1 MKRVSVIIPCH
12 NAVQWLPK
20 CFLSLVNQSMGMN
33 DIELIFVDDASE
45 DAGRTWEMLQ
55 DFERAYPEGIMAIQ
69 LAENMRQGGA
79 RNVALTYAT
88 GEYIAFVDADDFV
101 REDFLKKAYEIA
113 RSTDADMV
121 QFEYEL
127 YTERLGNVP
136 SGRKIERESI
146 CLENIAQRKRFL
158 VEEKITYGCW
168 NKLYRRELIARAGV
182 KYAEHVIYEE
192 PLFVYPLLFF
202 GKRFEIVPDVF
213 YYYRQN
219 LTGTMR
225 SDMKQLETLKMHAQV
240 QLDVWNF
247 MKTTEFWQDYYE
259 EIKLYFLH
267 TYLYETL
274 LFAAQREFSLP
285 ESFIREL
292 TDTVKSEVSD
302 YTSSQYAELIPK
314 QMELYHQVKLGNDK
328 GVKDF
333 FAEEKDKDE

>member
-55 DFERAYPEGIMAIQ
+55 DFERAYPESIMAIQ

-127 YTERLGNVP
+127 YTERLVNVP

>member
-1 MKRVSVIIPCH
+1 M
-12 NAVQWLPK
+12 
-20 CFLSLVNQSMGMN
+20 
-33 DIELIFVDDASE
+33 
-45 DAGRTWEMLQ
+45 
-55 DFERAYPEGIMAIQ
+55 
-69 LAENMRQGGA
+69 
-79 RNVALTYAT
+79 
-88 GEYIAFVDADDFV
+88 
-101 REDFLKKAYEIA
+101 KKAYEIA

>member
-55 DFERAYPEGIMAIQ
+55 DFERAYPESIMAIQ

-146 CLENIAQRKRFL
+146 CLENIAQRKRIL

>member
-55 DFERAYPEGIMAIQ
+55 DFERAYPESIMAIQ

-168 NKLYRRELIARAGV
+168 NKLYRIELIARAGV

>member
-55 DFERAYPEGIMAIQ
+55 DFERAYPESIMAIQ

-127 YTERLGNVP
+127 YTERLGNIP

>member
-12 NAVQWLPK
+12 NAVQWLLK

-55 DFERAYPEGIMAIQ
+55 DFERAYPESIMAIQ

>member
-55 DFERAYPEGIMAIQ
+55 DFERAYPESIMAIQ

-225 SDMKQLETLKMHAQV
+225 SDMKQLEMLKMHAQV

>member
-55 DFERAYPEGIMAIQ
+55 DFERAYPESIMAIQ

-274 LFAAQREFSLP
+274 LFAVQREFSLP

>member
-55 DFERAYPEGIMAIQ
+55 DFERAYPESIMAIQ

-101 REDFLKKAYEIA
+101 RENFLKKAYEIA

>member
-20 CFLSLVNQSMGMN
+20 CFLSLVNQSMGVN
-33 DIELIFVDDASE
+33 DIALIFVDDASE

-55 DFERAYPEGIMAIQ
+55 DFERAYPESIMAIQ

-168 NKLYRRELIARAGV
+168 IKLYRRELIARAGV

>member
-55 DFERAYPEGIMAIQ
+55 DFERAYPESIMAIQ

-333 FAEEKDKDE
+333 FAKEKDKDE

>member
-1 MKRVSVIIPCH
+1 
-12 NAVQWLPK
+12 
-20 CFLSLVNQSMGMN
+20 
-33 DIELIFVDDASE
+33 
-45 DAGRTWEMLQ
+45 
-55 DFERAYPEGIMAIQ
+55 
-69 LAENMRQGGA
+69 
-79 RNVALTYAT
+79 
-88 GEYIAFVDADDFV
+88 
-101 REDFLKKAYEIA
+101 
-113 RSTDADMV
+113 
-121 QFEYEL
+121 
-127 YTERLGNVP
+127 
-136 SGRKIERESI
+136 
-146 CLENIAQRKRFL
+146 
-158 VEEKITYGCW
+158 
-168 NKLYRRELIARAGV
+168 
-182 KYAEHVIYEE
+182 
-192 PLFVYPLLFF
+192 
-202 GKRFEIVPDVF
+202 
-213 YYYRQN
+213 
-219 LTGTMR
+219 
-225 SDMKQLETLKMHAQV
+225 MHAQV

>member
-55 DFERAYPEGIMAIQ
+55 DFERAYPESIMAIQ

-259 EIKLYFLH
+259 ERKLYFLH

>member
-55 DFERAYPEGIMAIQ
+55 DFERAYPERIMAIQ

>member
-55 DFERAYPEGIMAIQ
+55 DFERAYPESIMAIQ

-302 YTSSQYAELIPK
+302 YTSSQYAELISK

>member
-55 DFERAYPEGIMAIQ
+55 DFERAYPESIMAIQ

-146 CLENIAQRKRFL
+146 CLDNIAQRKRFL

>member
-55 DFERAYPEGIMAIQ
+55 DFERAYPESIMAIQ

-259 EIKLYFLH
+259 EIKLYFLP

>member
-55 DFERAYPEGIMAIQ
+55 DFERAYPESIMAIQ

-146 CLENIAQRKRFL
+146 CLENIAQRQRFL

>member
-1 MKRVSVIIPCH
+1 
-12 NAVQWLPK
+12 
-20 CFLSLVNQSMGMN
+20 
-33 DIELIFVDDASE
+33 
-45 DAGRTWEMLQ
+45 
-55 DFERAYPEGIMAIQ
+55 MAIQ

>member
-55 DFERAYPEGIMAIQ
+55 DFERAYPESIMAIQ

-314 QMELYHQVKLGNDK
+314 QMELYHQVKFGNDK

>member
-55 DFERAYPEGIMAIQ
+55 DFERAYPESIMAIQ

-146 CLENIAQRKRFL
+146 CLENIAQRQRFV

>member
-55 DFERAYPEGIMAIQ
+55 DFERAYPESIMAIQ

-88 GEYIAFVDADDFV
+88 GEYIASVDADDFV

>member
-55 DFERAYPEGIMAIQ
+55 DFERAYPESIMAIQ

-158 VEEKITYGCW
+158 VEEKITYECW

>member
-55 DFERAYPEGIMAIQ
+55 DFERAYPESIMAIQ

-259 EIKLYFLH
+259 EIYFLH

>member
-1 MKRVSVIIPCH
+1 
-12 NAVQWLPK
+12 
-20 CFLSLVNQSMGMN
+20 
-33 DIELIFVDDASE
+33 
-45 DAGRTWEMLQ
+45 MLQ
-55 DFERAYPEGIMAIQ
+55 DFERAYPESIMAIQ

>member
-55 DFERAYPEGIMAIQ
+55 DFERAYPESIMAIQ

>member
-55 DFERAYPEGIMAIQ
+55 DFERAYPESIMAIQ

-333 FAEEKDKDE
+333 FCGRKG

>member
-55 DFERAYPEGIMAIQ
+55 DFERAYPESIMAIQ

-240 QLDVWNF
+240 HFDIWNF
-247 MKTTEFWQDYYE
+247 LKTTEFWQDYYE

>member
-55 DFERAYPEGIMAIQ
+55 DFERAYPESIMAIQ

-146 CLENIAQRKRFL
+146 CLENIAQRKRFV

>member
-55 DFERAYPEGIMAIQ
+55 DFERAYPESIMAIQ

-88 GEYIAFVDADDFV
+88 GEYIAFVDPEDFV
-101 REDFLKKAYEIA
+101 REDFMKKSYEIA

>member
-55 DFERAYPEGIMAIQ
+55 DFERAYPESIMAIQ

-127 YTERLGNVP
+127 YTEHLGNVP

>member
-55 DFERAYPEGIMAIQ
+55 DFERAYPESIMAIQ

-158 VEEKITYGCW
+158 VEENITYGCW

>member
-55 DFERAYPEGIMAIQ
+55 DFERAYPESIMAIQ

-247 MKTTEFWQDYYE
+247 MKTTEFCQDYYE

>member
-55 DFERAYPEGIMAIQ
+55 DFERAYPKSIMAIQ

>member
-55 DFERAYPEGIMAIQ
+55 DFERAYPESIMAIQ

-225 SDMKQLETLKMHAQV
+225 SVMKQLETLKMHAQV

>member
-45 DAGRTWEMLQ
+45 DAGRTWEMLL
-55 DFERAYPEGIMAIQ
+55 DFERAYPESIMAIQ

>member
-55 DFERAYPEGIMAIQ
+55 DFERAYPESIMAIQ

-101 REDFLKKAYEIA
+101 RDDFLKKAYEIA